1 MAVNRKD
8 LKEFSRETAIKNE
21 DKALKAGE
29 CDGDEIAS
37 ALLHRFIKYHL
48 KCPVIPGVKRPHE
61 TVMVDWTLIISHLSW
76 YSFVL
81 KKCSLVHGQMLL
93 SIYF

>member
-29 CDGDEIAS
+29 CKGDE
-37 ALLHRFIKYHL
+37 
-48 KCPVIPGVKRPHE
+48 V
-61 TVMVDWTLIISHLSW
+61 T
-76 YSFVL
+76 FV
-81 KKCSLVHGQMLL
+81 STTQYVHA
-93 SIYF
+93 

>member
-29 CDGDEIAS
+29 YNRNVVTFVFTSEIS
-37 ALLHRFIKYHL
+37 
-48 KCPVIPGVKRPHE
+48 
-61 TVMVDWTLIISHLSW
+61 
-76 YSFVL
+76 
-81 KKCSLVHGQMLL
+81 
-93 SIYF
+93 

>member
-29 CDGDEIAS
+29 CYGDEIAS
-37 ALLHRFIKYHL
+37 VLLHRFIKYHL
-48 KCPVIPGVKRPHE
+48 KCPVIPGVKHRHE
-61 TVMVDWTLIISHLSW
+61 TVMVDWTSVICLGI
-76 YSFVL
+76 
-81 KKCSLVHGQMLL
+81 KKCSFVHGQNLF